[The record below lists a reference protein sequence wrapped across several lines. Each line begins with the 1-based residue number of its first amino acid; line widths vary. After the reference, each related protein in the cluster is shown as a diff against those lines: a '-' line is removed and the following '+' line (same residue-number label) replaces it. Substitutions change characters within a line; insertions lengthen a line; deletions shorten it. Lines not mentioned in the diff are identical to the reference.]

1 MVGVC
6 QQTKDEQESV
16 EESAL
21 IQLRGPA
28 TGKEKGT
35 YLQTL
40 LESCTCNT
48 FFTHR
53 SGDFIYQNIVEIIS
67 PTQDQILI
75 NQNKLG
81 EEK

>member
-16 EESAL
+16 EGSAL

-28 TGKEKGT
+28 TGKEKGKH
-35 YLQTL
+35 LQTL
-40 LESCTCNT
+40 LEDSTCNT
-48 FFTHR
+48 FFTQH
-53 SGDFIYQNIVEIIS
+53 SGDFIYQNTGEIIS

>member
-1 MVGVC
+1 MVGVR
-6 QQTKDEQESV
+6 QQTKGEQESV
-16 EESAL
+16 EESVL

-40 LESCTCNT
+40 LESSTYNT
-48 FFTHR
+48 FFTHL
-53 SGDFIYQNIVEIIS
+53 SGDFIYQNIAEIIS
-67 PTQDQILI
+67 PTQDQILM